1 MTVGDDAFTAAAIRA
16 HAARVQQITVAR
28 VASSGRGRGRGNHE
42 QFAGGDEAVRSLELR
57 QSVSDLPPHR
67 GLGIGALPGQH
78 LVQRPE

>member
-1 MTVGDDAFTAAAIRA
+1 MTVGDDAFMAAAIRA

-28 VASSGRGRGRGNHE
+28 VASSGRGRGRGNYE
-42 QFAGGDEAVRSLELR
+42 QLADEAVGSLELP

-67 GLGIGALPGQH
+67 GLGIGAQPGQH